1 MRLALLALVCAA
13 TAACSAQRSP
23 NISAPSLAMS
33 HNAQDAAFGFTDGWQ
48 NGTTVTFFYQKPFF
62 CAEPPSSAAATQ
74 CDVGEDGTV
83 DP

>member
-1 MRLALLALVCAA
+1 
-13 TAACSAQRSP
+13 
-23 NISAPSLAMS
+23 MS

-74 CDVGEDGTV
+74 CEVGEDGTV